1 MNWLKSIL
9 EFLKALLGLAPLA
22 EKVVD
27 LRTESLPMTIQEH
40 EEKEELREIQN
51 DIKEVK
57 ADIKLAKKKRKYN
70 KKVKKGKIIIEDEVD
85 QLAEFNDDKRIS
97 STTAGLAFYLER

>member
-1 MNWLKSIL
+1 MNWLKSAY
-9 EFLKALLGLAPLA
+9 EFIKALFGLAPLA

-27 LRTESLPMTIQEH
+27 LQEKKLPMKIAEH

-57 ADIKLAKKKRKYN
+57 ADIKLGKKKRKYN
-70 KKVKKGKIIIEDEVD
+70 RKVKKGKIIIDEEVQQLED
-85 QLAEFNDDKRIS
+85 FNEDK
-97 STTAGLAFYLER
+97 